1 MKEFEKWW
9 IKIKAKDY
17 AGIPNYVSARAENLS
32 HINDK
37 EVWKAA
43 LEWAKK
49 LCEELDDSFMLD
61 CWCFNIVQNKID
73 EELEE

>member
-17 AGIPNYVSARAENLS
+17 AGIR
-32 HINDK
+32 
-37 EVWKAA
+37 
-43 LEWAKK
+43 
-49 LCEELDDSFMLD
+49 
-61 CWCFNIVQNKID
+61 CFNIVQNKID